1 MKNNLFRNL
10 TALLLSGTMLAG
22 VGCKDYDDDIDNI
35 NKRLDGMEV
44 TISSLPEQLEA
55 IKASIPD
62 LTSLTSRVEAL
73 EGKLEGVTDLKGQLD
88 ELKGLESTL
97 KQYVDDEIGK
107 ATTADALKATLGN
120 YFATAEALSDLEETL
135 TKAGGSIDQAIQE
148 AVNEIQGDITDL
160 KNNVG
165 DWMGPQMKEYLDA
178 KGYATKSTTITEAT
192 SAAAEEILTQIQ
204 AKQSDYRQAIEE
216 IVAGATI
223 SKLGTGVVKKE
234 NLDTELQELIEK
246 IEPLINRVAELEG
259 RIQSLVYVP
268 SSLEEAQSN
277 TIMFEGASWINFSGT
292 KYYLGLADKQTAI
305 ITFRVSP
312 ASLASKITSE
322 NISIVTEKITRA
334 AAFTAELIE
343 DSADPKTGKFQV
355 RATTDYKYGETA
367 NETLAIALNV
377 KIDNGANEDGEDG
390 AKFQGI
396 DYTTEFIGTDYTAG
410 GEVNDNLVIAKAEEG
425 GEYTEIEGVYDDGQG
440 TLATVTYNTKLPY
453 YSTETVTFLK
463 DFDVYYKDAEGN
475 YSALS
480 AMWNNTDLKTNVVAP
495 DAKTGKPTASA
506 NAGSYYLDEATS
518 FSIETSSTNLIG
530 NTVTSGEF
538 LYQVK
543 AGDKT
548 LDVAK
553 VKQVVTID
561 TKNTAAVAENI
572 AMNWQYAITSVSGD
586 YTKENVALSTKLT
599 YKDYNTIK
607 NITTKGTAGSLN
619 TNEYAVTVTKNGQA
633 VADGSITEANITLT
647 ANPSADGDVQ
657 FITVTLKGTLKVGGD
672 YVVVATYMKA
682 DNTTVTITA
691 NVTVTGM
698 PTDIT
703 YAITADKTYDGSAN
717 YDVLSTYAKEIW
729 DRNKDVLTPAFE
741 NQAAFETLLYGD
753 DVTVAND
760 KKGGKASL
768 SADKTNKKITVAF
781 DADAAYDTAYTP
793 SLTISNT
800 TTGFA
805 VVFTSKVT
813 LKNPNAALTPGS
825 FLSLEEGKYVAL
837 INTSLTGSTFS
848 VENKVLANAYNY
860 NGDLQN
866 ATIVYS
872 VDEDLSKFQGTKPEI
887 DADGKLKW
895 GDWSKF
901 KMNLKAELTLGGRVL
916 ATEKFVA
923 RINDPVAATI
933 TYDNTK
939 NKIYTQDA
947 TTELTIAS
955 ILSLAAQQGNAIDPD
970 ANVFDVSGTNG
981 LNSDL
986 KTALGAS
993 DLEYKMDTNDVLK
1006 LENGKVSLVET
1017 SIELPST
1024 KTFNVKVTYTYRF
1037 GTRSI
1042 EVPIEVIPG
1051 TAPVEP

>member
-1 MKNNLFRNL
+1 MKNNLFRNF

-35 NKRLDGMEV
+35 NKRLDAME
-44 TISSLPEQLEA
+44 IELSSVPEQIEA
-55 IKASIPD
+55 IKGSIPD
-62 LTSLTSRVEAL
+62 LTDLTSRVAAL
-73 EGKLEGVTDLKGQLD
+73 EGSSIDSEGLKTELEALQAT
-88 ELKGLESTL
+88 LE
-97 KQYVDDEIGK
+97 KYVDDEIGK
-107 ATTADALKATLGN
+107 LPTVDAMTETLKQTFATL
-120 YFATAEALSDLEETL
+120 TALSDLETAITGENG
-135 TKAGGSIDQAIQE
+135 AIDQAI
-148 AVNEIQGDITDL
+148 ANAITAL
-160 KNNVG
+160 KNDVKT
-165 DWMGPQMKEYLDA
+165 WLGPTMSEYLTD
-178 KGYATKSTTITEAT
+178 YATKDYADQAASDAVSEVLNQIKTEQGDYYNALVGLIDSAITGPEGTI
-192 SAAAEEILTQIQ
+192 
-204 AKQSDYRQAIEE
+204 K
-216 IVAGATI
+216 I
-223 SKLGTGVVKKE
+223 SKE
-234 NLDTELQELIEK
+234 QLDTELKELIDK

-268 SSLEEAQSN
+268 TRLDKK
-277 TIMFEGASWINFSGT
+277 IMFEGASWIDFAGE
-292 KYYLGLADKQTAI
+292 KYYLGLKEQQSAV

-312 ASLASKITSE
+312 ASVA
-322 NISIVTEKITRA
+322 EKIVKGFARESGYNNVELSIIPEKVTRA
-334 AAFTAELIE
+334 EEAEENFTIEKCELVE
-343 DSADPKTGKFQV
+343 GKSGEFKV
-355 RATTDYKYGETA
+355 TATTGYKYGATA
-367 NETLAIALNV
+367 DETLAIALNV
-377 KIDNGANEDGEDG
+377 KIAPAEGSEST
-390 AKFQGI
+390 QGI

-440 TLATVTYNTKLPY
+440 TLTTVTYNTKLPY

-506 NAGSYYLDEATS
+506 NAGSYNLDEATS
-518 FSIETSSTNLIG
+518 FSIKTSSTNLIG

-543 AGDKT
+543 ADDKT

-586 YTKENVALSTKLT
+586 YTKENVTLSTKLT
-599 YKDYNTIK
+599 YEDYNTIK

-619 TNEYAVTVTKNGQA
+619 ANEYAVTVTKNGQA

>member
-1 MKNNLFRNL
+1 MKNYLFRNF

-35 NKRLDGMEV
+35 NKRLDAME
-44 TISSLPEQLEA
+44 IELSSVPEQIEA
-55 IKASIPD
+55 IKGSIPD
-62 LTSLTSRVEAL
+62 LTDLTSRVAAL
-73 EGKLEGVTDLKGQLD
+73 EGSSIDSEGLKTELEALQAT
-88 ELKGLESTL
+88 LE
-97 KQYVDDEIGK
+97 KYVDDEIGK
-107 ATTADALKATLGN
+107 LPTVDAMTETLKQTFATL
-120 YFATAEALSDLEETL
+120 TALTDLETAI
-135 TKAGGSIDQAIQE
+135 TGKDGAIDQAIAALKADVKTWLGPTMSE
-148 AVNEIQGDITDL
+148 YLTDYATTTYANNAASSAVQGIFDQIKNAQGDYYDALVGLIDSAIT
-160 KNNVG
+160 
-165 DWMGPQMKEYLDA
+165 GPE
-178 KGYATKSTTITEAT
+178 GTI
-192 SAAAEEILTQIQ
+192 
-204 AKQSDYRQAIEE
+204 K
-216 IVAGATI
+216 I
-223 SKLGTGVVKKE
+223 SKE
-234 NLDTELQELIEK
+234 QLDTELEELIDK

-268 SSLEEAQSN
+268 TRLDKK
-277 TIMFEGASWINFSGT
+277 IMFEGASWIDFAGE
-292 KYYLGLADKQTAI
+292 KYYLGLKKQQSAV

-312 ASLASKITSE
+312 ASVA
-322 NISIVTEKITRA
+322 EKIVKGFEGESGYNKVELSIIPEKVTRA
-334 AAFTAELIE
+334 EAEEDFTIEKCELVE
-343 DSADPKTGKFQV
+343 GKSGEFKV
-355 RATTDYKYGETA
+355 TATTGYKYGATA

-377 KIDNGANEDGEDG
+377 KIAPAEDSEST
-390 AKFQGI
+390 QGI

-425 GEYTEIEGVYDDGQG
+425 GEYTEIEGVYDNGQG
-440 TLATVTYNTKLPY
+440 TLTTVTYNTKLPY

-480 AMWNNTDLKTNVVAP
+480 AMWDNTDLKTNVEAP
-495 DAKTGKPTASA
+495 DPKTGKPTASA
-506 NAGSYYLDEATS
+506 NAGSYNLDEATW
-518 FSIETSSTNLIG
+518 FSIKTSSTNLIG

-548 LDVAK
+548 LNVAK

-586 YTKENVALSTKLT
+586 YTKENVTLSTKLT
-599 YKDYNTIK
+599 CEDYNTIK

-619 TNEYAVTVTKNGQA
+619 ANEYAVTVTKNGQA

-657 FITVTLKGTLKVGGD
+657 LITVTLKGTLKVGGD

-813 LKNPNAALTPGS
+813 LKDPNAALTPGS
-825 FLSLEEGKYVAL
+825 FLSLEGDKYVAL

-895 GDWSKF
+895 GDWSKLE
-901 KMNLKAELTLGGRVL
+901 MNLKAELTLGGRVL

-923 RINDPVAATI
+923 RINDPVALTI

-1024 KTFNVKVTYTYRF
+1024 KTFNVTVTYTYRF
-1037 GTRSI
+1037 GKRSI
-1042 EVPIEVIPG
+1042 NVPIEVIPG